1 MRSTIRH
8 GWQRHAYRATAVTT
22 LVAMTVSAARV
33 YAEDKPAPTN
43 LELLSQMTTAIAE
56 ELYGKFGPQTDGRAV
71 RLQPYG
77 TGEDYLFVGN
87 VFTDVL
93 TKHGVKTMVSTT
105 PGAVA
110 PPVVG
115 SGTAPSPT
123 LIPNPASA
131 SAAPDSVVAAP
142 TEPSGGLSSDLVLT
156 YQNVAFAIAY
166 PDVYRSHL
174 IGGKRVKRRADI
186 RVHATLTDAK
196 SGEVLWVGE
205 AARESSDEFDYDDAA
220 RVEQGVYQFAR
231 PVLPGGGWGKYAEPV
246 FVTGIIVGLIY
257 LFFSNQSDN

>member
-1 MRSTIRH
+1 VRSTIRH
-8 GWQRHAYRATAVTT
+8 GWRRHAYRATAATT
-22 LVAMTVSAARV
+22 LVAMTVSATRV
-33 YAEDKPAPTN
+33 YADDKPSPSN

-56 ELYGKFGPQTDGRAV
+56 ELYGKFGPETGVRAV
-71 RLQPYG
+71 RLQPFG
-77 TGEDYLFVGN
+77 AGEDYVFVGN
-87 VFTDVL
+87 VFMDVL
-93 TKHGVKTMVSTT
+93 TRHEVKTIAAAAPGTPALQAPGSTPPSTT
-105 PGAVA
+105 
-110 PPVVG
+110 
-115 SGTAPSPT
+115 
-123 LIPNPASA
+123 
-131 SAAPDSVVAAP
+131 AAPESTIVVPAGAA
-142 TEPSGGLSSDLVLT
+142 GDLVLT

-166 PDVYRSHL
+166 LDVYRSHL

-186 RVHATLTDAK
+186 RVHATLTDAA

-205 AARESSDEFDYDDAA
+205 ASRESSDEFDFDDAA

>member
-1 MRSTIRH
+1 VRSTIRH
-8 GWQRHAYRATAVTT
+8 GWLRHAYRATALTT
-22 LVAMTVSAARV
+22 ILAMTVSTARV
-33 YAEDKPAPTN
+33 HAEDKPAPSN

-56 ELYGKFGPQTDGRAV
+56 ELYGKFGPETDGRAV
-71 RLQPYG
+71 RLQPYSS
-77 TGEDYLFVGN
+77 GEDYVFVGN
-87 VFTDVL
+87 VFMDVL
-93 TKHGVKTMVSTT
+93 TKHKVKTIAAATPGVSAPPALGSAAVPNPSVVPNTT
-105 PGAVA
+105 P
-110 PPVVG
+110 
-115 SGTAPSPT
+115 ST
-123 LIPNPASA
+123 
-131 SAAPDSVVAAP
+131 AAPDSAAVVSTGPASGAP
-142 TEPSGGLSSDLVLT
+142 GDVVLT
-156 YQNVAFAIAY
+156 FQNVAFAIAY

>member
-8 GWQRHAYRATAVTT
+8 GWRRHAYRATAVTT
-22 LVAMTVSAARV
+22 LVAMSFSAARV
-33 YAEDKPAPTN
+33 CAEDKPVPSN
-43 LELLSQMTTAIAE
+43 LDLLSQMTTEIAE
-56 ELYGKFGPQTDGRAV
+56 ELYGKFGADTHARAV
-71 RLQPYG
+71 RLQPFGSGDEYV
-77 TGEDYLFVGN
+77 FVGN
-87 VFTDVL
+87 VFMDVL
-93 TKHGVKTMVSTT
+93 TRHQVKTIAATQ
-105 PGAVA
+105 PGAA
-110 PPVVG
+110 PAPALG
-115 SGTAPSPT
+115 S
-123 LIPNPASA
+123 
-131 SAAPDSVVAAP
+131 AP
-142 TEPSGGLSSDLVLT
+142 TTAAATDSAGVTSNGAAGDVVLT

-174 IGGKRVKRRADI
+174 VGGKRVKRRADI
-186 RVHATLTDAK
+186 RVHATLTDAA

-205 AARESSDEFDYDDAA
+205 AARESSDEFDLDDAA